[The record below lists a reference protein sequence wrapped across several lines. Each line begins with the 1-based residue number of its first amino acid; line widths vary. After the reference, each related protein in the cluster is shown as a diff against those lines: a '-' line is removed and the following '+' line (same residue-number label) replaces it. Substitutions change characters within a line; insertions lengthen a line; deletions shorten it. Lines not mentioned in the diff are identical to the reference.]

1 MFATRMDKQLL
12 KSLKLLSVYTDR
24 PVNDLLEEAV
34 RLLIEKYE
42 AKRTKEPKEFYS
54 IRELSEIEFPPGD
67 LGSSSGKKKGGKKYK

>member
-34 RLLIEKYE
+34 RLLIDKYDAMRPE
-42 AKRTKEPKEFYS
+42 EPKEYYS
-54 IRELSEIEFPPGD
+54 IRQLSEYEFPPED
-67 LGSSSGKKKGGKKYK
+67 VDPSASKKKGGKK

>member
-34 RLLIEKYE
+34 RLLIDKYE
-42 AKRTKEPKEFYS
+42 AMRPKEPKEYYS
-54 IRELSEIEFPPGD
+54 IRQLSEYEFPPGED
-67 LGSSSGKKKGGKKYK
+67 VGTSSGKKKGRKK